1 MKHGAYLEIEQGLT
15 PELDLVGR
23 VDGMYRV
30 GNVESASELS
40 RRSSVFRYT
49 LGTAYA
55 IERGLRIK
63 FSTELWEFSDR
74 DALTGRKLEL
84 SMHTALAGS
93 F

>member
-1 MKHGAYLEIEQGLT
+1 MVTFFVLLALFAPWIAPQDPL
-15 PELDLVGR
+15 
-23 VDGMYRV
+23 
-30 GNVESASELS
+30 A
-40 RRSSVFRYT
+40 
-49 LGTAYA
+49 TAYA

-74 DALTGRKLEL
+74 DALSGRTVEL

>member
-1 MKHGAYLEIEQGLT
+1 VEQSLT

-23 VDGMYRV
+23 VDGMFRV

-40 RRSSVFRYT
+40 RRSAVFRYT
-49 LGTAYA
+49 VGTAYA

-63 FSTELWEFSDR
+63 FSTEVWEFSDR
-74 DALTGRKLEL
+74 DAVTGRKVEL

>member
-1 MKHGAYLEIEQGLT
+1 
-15 PELDLVGR
+15 
-23 VDGMYRV
+23 MYRV
-30 GNVESASELS
+30 GNVEAASELS
-40 RRSSVFRYT
+40 RRSAVVRYT

-74 DALTGRKLEL
+74 DGATGRKVEL